1 MLENI
6 KIFCIIMRQKI
17 EEMRQELTNLKENLL
32 YSDDLKND
40 LKLVCQ
46 IKRLIIEISTTEATF
61 HVRKWTEI

>member
-40 LKLVCQ
+40 LNLVYK
-46 IKRLIIEISTTEATF
+46 IKRLIIQIQTDEATWC
-61 HVRKWTEI
+61 VRKWTEI

>member
-1 MLENI
+1 
-6 KIFCIIMRQKI
+6 MRYKI
-17 EEMRQELTNLKENLL
+17 EQMREELAILKENLL

-40 LKLVCQ
+40 LNLVYK